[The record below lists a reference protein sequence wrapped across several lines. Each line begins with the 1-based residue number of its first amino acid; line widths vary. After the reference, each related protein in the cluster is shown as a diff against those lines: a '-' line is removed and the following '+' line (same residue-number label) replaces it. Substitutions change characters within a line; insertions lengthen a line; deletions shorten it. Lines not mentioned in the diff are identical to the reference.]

1 MISSDLFS
9 NRKKKTSRAGMCPG
23 SLRISLLLKNSKYSQ
38 ISYVSTTVG
47 ATYAQIESFWG
58 RVTSVKMLISKTSTR
73 VSIRT

>member
-9 NRKKKTSRAGMCPG
+9 NRKKKNFPG
-23 SLRISLLLKNSKYSQ
+23 RYVLKNSKYSQ